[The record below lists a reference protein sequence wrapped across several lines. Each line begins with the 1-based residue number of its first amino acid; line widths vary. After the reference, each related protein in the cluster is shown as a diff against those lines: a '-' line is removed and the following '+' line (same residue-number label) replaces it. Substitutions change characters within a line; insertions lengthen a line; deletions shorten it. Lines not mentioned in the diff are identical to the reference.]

1 MKNLPDRIYLQIDA
15 DGETPEDFK
24 ELGGVTWCTERIYPT
39 DIEYILNG
47 EIRES
52 CGESCGTCK
61 YVLPEGRCSHP
72 QGCEGDYELWEQNS
86 QERTE

>member
-24 ELGGVTWCTERIYPT
+24 ELSGVTWCTERIYPT

-52 CGESCGTCK
+52 CGVSCGNCK
-61 YVLPEGRCSHP
+61 YVLQEGRCGHP
-72 QGCEGDYELWEQNS
+72 QGCEGDYELWEQGT

>member
-52 CGESCGTCK
+52 CGEFCNCQNPSIYVSVTGQTLCANCGK
-61 YVLPEGRCSHP
+61 LYI
-72 QGCEGDYELWEQNS
+72 QNS
-86 QERTE
+86 QERT